1 MYKLMI
7 ISIVLG
13 WNVCCLQ
20 AQPRTSRLQTYA
32 EPFGTPKEIYM
43 QKVVKAF
50 RYEGNMEAITWYS
63 NDHLKKYRK
72 LKSKA
77 GKQDYQAYL
86 IEKDMLVNRAKAKRL
101 RMKADKNRK
110 LAELL
115 YNRYDEKDN
124 WICDHT
130 PYHNMVFIAHPSFA
144 TEYGLSIRTD
154 YAKPEKRYY
163 LERLESDINIYYHID
178 QKPKIKVQ
186 AMEVDEAVSDS
197 IRMLTCLAVYTA
209 VYMDP
214 IHTKLDGT
222 SYTFMYGSK
231 MAVTH
236 DSGGLRQRDLESV
249 FEQIC
254 EAIKTNDHNQL
265 QSLLPTVNS
274 LLAEY
279 RSLTFPDQIIDF
291 LEY

>member
-7 ISIVLG
+7 ISVVLG
-13 WNVCCLQ
+13 WNICSLL

-32 EPFGTPKEIYM
+32 EPFGTPKAIYI

-63 NDHLKKYRK
+63 TDHLKKYRK

-86 IEKDMLVNRAKAKRL
+86 IDKDSLGNRSKAKRL

-115 YNRYDEKDN
+115 YDSYNKKDD
-124 WICDHT
+124 WIFDHT
-130 PYHNMVFIAHPSFA
+130 PYHYVVFIAHPSFA
-144 TEYGLSIRTD
+144 TEYGLSFRRGSKT
-154 YAKPEKRYY
+154 EKSDY

-178 QKPKIKVQ
+178 DNPKIKVQ
-186 AMEVDEAVSDS
+186 VMEVDRAVSDS
-197 IRMLTCLAVYTA
+197 ICMLARLAVYTA
-209 VYMDP
+209 AYMDP
-214 IHTKLDGT
+214 IHTKMDGT
-222 SYTFMYGSK
+222 GYTFMSGSK

-236 DSGGLRQRDLESV
+236 DSGGLRQRELETV
-249 FEQIC
+249 FERIC
-254 EAIKTNDHNQL
+254 EAIKTNDHSLL
-265 QSLLPTVNS
+265 QSVLPTVNS
-274 LLAEY
+274 LLSEY
-279 RSLTFPDQIIDF
+279 RSLMLPDQIIDF
-291 LEY
+291 LW